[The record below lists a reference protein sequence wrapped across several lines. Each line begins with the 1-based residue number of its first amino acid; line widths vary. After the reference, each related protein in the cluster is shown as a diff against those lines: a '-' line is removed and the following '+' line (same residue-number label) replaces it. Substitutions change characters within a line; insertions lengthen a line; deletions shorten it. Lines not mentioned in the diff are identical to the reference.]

1 MKIHFLSNSLNQNS
15 GFSIVT
21 KEIALGLKKLGHE
34 ISMTGLQ
41 TAYLLEYHY
50 GIECF
55 PIQTDR
61 SDETGQFMQN
71 IMAVDPDVVIYVGQM
86 DADLNHMTKVF
97 KKTVCLL
104 PDSPILTLDRGVQ
117 KIKDIKIGDKVLTHK
132 GRFMRTSHVM
142 KREYNGDMIKIVS
155 HKLKSP
161 ICLTPEHKILAV
173 KTSSCT
179 GDSGVDR
186 CRPGAKCYR
195 NINGHQYK
203 RCKYI
208 HGEEPWRKYKTLWID
223 AKDLCVGDWVVYP
236 KANEKEIDIEKI
248 RILDYIEDSLDIT
261 GDDYGDFTSQTDLF
275 GSFIDKTIIMRNSY
289 NAHEIPAEIL
299 LDKDFMRLCGY
310 FIAEGGITFRKEGD
324 VEISA
329 GIQFAFNANEEYYIN
344 DVKNLMKSIFGLDV
358 THERKDLNSDGY
370 NITYSN
376 RILSVLFENLFAPNE
391 YQIKKGRGR
400 KSNIVRIPPGFL
412 NLPLEK
418 LREMVKGIW
427 RGDGS
432 YYKSSENCKKNSYEY
447 SIHTTSETL
456 AHQLTYIMSRF
467 NILCSID
474 LKYPRKDNHVLA
486 YDISI
491 MGQDIYIFEKIINE
505 RNLNR
510 ESYKQVNKYIRGDKF
525 FYLPIRDIDIIKY
538 NGDVY
543 NLEVEEDNS
552 YISMI
557 AVHNCYS
564 PVEGRDIPI
573 RMANDLR
580 FVIQN
585 GGKIVS
591 QCFYGQSEMKK
602 VGVES
607 TCIYHGYDPNL
618 YYKLDEKDWDNLGKD
633 IKCYFATDV
642 GRESSNPRM
651 LCERGCY
658 NCVDNR
664 RENNRRK
671 DGCPDFKEEEMS
683 ILKWIDGKWTQFA
696 IPISKLRDIL
706 KDRDKKFLY
715 LHVGQNFG
723 IRKRQE
729 RLLKA
734 YSIMIKDN
742 KQLKDRTHIHMHCLP
757 ISIRGMNLI
766 DVIGKLEI
774 EENVTFSYGSTRSN
788 AYSDEAMNV
797 VYNLA
802 DVNVSA
808 SSSEGFGIP
817 TLISMALGVPNI
829 GPDCS
834 SFVELIGNDKDES
847 KNRGWLANIGEWQMV
862 QDSSYRALV
871 DEKDLS
877 IKMKMAYSNKDIMAI
892 YSDNTIQF
900 AKQYTW
906 ENVVDQWDNLLG
918 SI

>member
-1 MKIHFLSNSLNQNS
+1 MRIHMVGNSLNQNS

-41 TAYLLEYHY
+41 TAYLPEYHY

-86 DADLNHMTKVF
+86 DADLNHLTKVF

-104 PDSPILTLDRGVQ
+104 PDSPILTLYRGVQ
-117 KIKDIKIGDKVLTHK
+117 KIKDIKIGDKILTHK
-132 GRFMRTSHVM
+132 GRFMRVSNVM
-142 KREYNGDMIKIVS
+142 KREYNGDMIKVVS

-161 ICLTPEHKILAV
+161 ICLTPEHKVLAV
-173 KTSSCT
+173 KTSLCT
-179 GDSGVDR
+179 GDSGVDI

-195 NINGHQYK
+195 NINGRQYK
-203 RCKYI
+203 RCKFI
-208 HGEEPWRKYKTLWID
+208 HGEEPWRKYKTQWID
-223 AKDLCVGDWVVYP
+223 AKDLCVGDWVIYP
-236 KANEKEIDIEKI
+236 KATEKEIDIEKI

-261 GDDYGDFTSQTDLF
+261 GDDYGDFTSQTDIF
-275 GSFIDKTIIMRNSY
+275 GSFLDKTITARNSY

-299 LDKDFMRLCGY
+299 LNKDFMRLCGY

-324 VEISA
+324 VETNV
-329 GIQFAFNANEEYYIN
+329 GIQFAFNISEEYYIN

-370 NITYSN
+370 NIIYSN

-400 KSNIVRIPPGFL
+400 KSNIVRIPPEFL

-418 LREMVKGIW
+418 LKEMIKCIW

-447 SIHTTSETL
+447 SISTTSETL
-456 AHQLTYIMSRF
+456 ASQLVYIMSRF
-467 NILCSID
+467 NILCSVD
-474 LKYPRKDNHVLA
+474 KKYPKKENHVVA
-486 YDISI
+486 YDISVT
-491 MGQDIYIFEKIINE
+491 GQDIDIFEKIINE

-510 ESYKQVNKYIRGDKF
+510 ESYRQINKYIRGSKF
-525 FYLPIRDIDIIKY
+525 FYLPIRNVDIIKY
-538 NGDVY
+538 NGNVY

-552 YISMI
+552 YVSTIV
-557 AVHNCYS
+557 VHNCYV

-585 GGKIVS
+585 GGRIVS
-591 QCFYGQSEMKK
+591 QCFYGQYEMKK

-607 TCIYHGYDPNL
+607 TCIYHGYDDRL
-618 YYKLDEKDWDNLGKD
+618 YYRMDNKDLNNLDKN

-642 GRESSNPRM
+642 GRESSDPRM

-658 NCVDNR
+658 NCS
-664 RENNRRK
+664 K
-671 DGCPDFKEEEMS
+671 YKKTDGCPNFKEEEMS
-683 ILKWIDGKWTQFA
+683 ILKWINGNWTQFA

-706 KDRDKKFLY
+706 KDRNRKFLY

-729 RLLKA
+729 RLLRA

-766 DVIGKLEI
+766 DVIGKLGI

-817 TLISMALGVPNI
+817 TLISMAIGVPNI

-847 KNRGWLANIGEWQMV
+847 KNRGLLANIESWQMI

-871 DEKDLS
+871 SESDLALKMKKMYVEKD
-877 IKMKMAYSNKDIMAI
+877 NRER
-892 YSDNTIQF
+892 F
-900 AKQYTW
+900 AKNGIEFAKRYTW
-906 ENVVDQWDNLLG
+906 ENVVKDWDSLLKNM
-918 SI
+918 